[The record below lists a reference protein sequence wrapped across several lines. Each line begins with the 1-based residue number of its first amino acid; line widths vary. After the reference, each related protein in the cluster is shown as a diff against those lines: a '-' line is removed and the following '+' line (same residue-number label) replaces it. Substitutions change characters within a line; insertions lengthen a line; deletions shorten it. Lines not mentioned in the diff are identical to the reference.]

1 MPKDFLLSTDSFN
14 KPKVIEGDEAISS
27 LLVRLILLEPGFNP
41 NRPEMGVGLISRFRY
56 INKDSISKL
65 KNDIKEQVM
74 KYMPNFQ
81 TVSVE
86 VAFEKTDID
95 DKHIIIDITA
105 DDVTYRYRTIDQA
118 NQGIGLSSLI

>member
-1 MPKDFLLSTDSFN
+1 
-14 KPKVIEGDEAISS
+14 
-27 LLVRLILLEPGFNP
+27 
-41 NRPEMGVGLISRFRY
+41 
-56 INKDSISKL
+56 
-65 KNDIKEQVM
+65 
-74 KYMPNFQ
+74 MPNFQ